1 MICWGLTDQ
10 PALIR
15 GLLQP
20 EAYGHPVQEI
30 TLLETHISWVILTGP
45 YAYKLKKPVNL
56 GFLDFTSLEQRQHF
70 CLEELRLNRR
80 FGSDL
85 YQAVLPVVGSLQAPR
100 VGGDGPPLEFAL
112 QMRQFDQADLLPA
125 VLARGAIGAEAIG
138 SFADRLARVHAEAAV
153 AGSNSG
159 FGTPDAVREPVLA
172 NFHTLLE
179 RRPTALSGDLQAA
192 LLALRGWSE
201 REFGCREPLFRQRL
215 AAGRVRECHGD
226 LHLGNLVW
234 RHARIEAFDC
244 LEFAPALRWIDVI
257 SDLAFLAMDLEKRG
271 QGALA
276 AVLLNRW
283 LEHSGDYAGLALWRW
298 YGVYRA
304 LVRAKVAAL
313 GADLQGVR
321 TYVQR
326 ADWIRRRRPRMLLLC
341 HGLSGSGKSHHS
353 AQLLGPLCAIRLRSD
368 VERKRLFGLWGEDAE
383 PCGTGKRTGDPYAP
397 GVSEELFAERL
408 PQAAAAVLEAGFTAI
423 VDATFL
429 RRLDRQR
436 MGAVAAAAGVPLLI
450 LDLQAPSGLL
460 RQRISRRQRLG
471 QDPSDA
477 DLAVL
482 DQQLR
487 SRESLSAAELRLA
500 VAVGPDQDPQTTLG
514 ALERR
519 LRAWTEPAV
528 DLDPVDSALT
538 PDPPHPP
545 GCAAPPAG
553 SGSAGGC

>member
-1 MICWGLTDQ
+1 MTDQ
-10 PALIR
+10 PPLIR

-20 EAYGHPVQEI
+20 QAYGHPVQRI

-45 YAYKLKKPVNL
+45 YAYKLKKPINL
-56 GFLDFTSLEQRQHF
+56 GFLDFTSLEKRQHL
-70 CLEELRLNRR
+70 CQEELRLNRR

-112 QMRQFDQADLLPA
+112 QMLQFEQADLLPA
-125 VLARGAIGAEAIG
+125 ALARGVIGAGEIG
-138 SFADRLARVHAEAAV
+138 RFADRLARLHAAAAV
-153 AGSNSG
+153 AGRSSG
-159 FGTPDAVREPVLA
+159 FGTPAAVREPVLA

-179 RRPTALSGDLQAA
+179 RRPIALPETLRAA
-192 LLALRGWSE
+192 LLELRGWSE
-201 REFGCREPLFRQRL
+201 REFGRREPQFRQRL

-226 LHLGNLVW
+226 LHLGNLVL
-234 RHARIEAFDC
+234 RRGQIEAFDC

-257 SDLAFLAMDLEKRG
+257 SDLAFLAMDLEERG

-276 AVLLNRW
+276 ALLLNRW
-283 LEHSGDYAGLALWRW
+283 LEHSGDYTGLALWRW

-313 GADLQGVR
+313 GADLQGVG
-321 TYVQR
+321 TYGQR
-326 ADWIRRRRPRMLLLC
+326 ADWIRRRRPGMLLLC
-341 HGLSGSGKSHHS
+341 HGVSGSGKSHLS
-353 AQLLGPLCAIRLRSD
+353 GQLLGPLRAIRLRSD
-368 VERKRLFGLWGEDAE
+368 VERKRLFGLWGEGAQ
-383 PCGTGKRTGDPYAP
+383 PGCGGERTGDPYAP
-397 GVSEELFAERL
+397 AVREELFAERL

-429 RRLDRQR
+429 RRPDRQR
-436 MGAVAAAAGVPLLI
+436 MAAVAAAAAVPLLI
-450 LDLQAPSGLL
+450 LDLQAPPALL
-460 RQRISRRQRLG
+460 RQRLAQRRRLG

-487 SRESLSAAELRLA
+487 SREPLSAAERRLA
-500 VAVGPDQDPQTTLG
+500 VAVGPDQDLQTTLG

-519 LRAWTEPAV
+519 RRALSEPAA
-528 DLDPVDSALT
+528 DRDPVDWEPT
-538 PDPPHPP
+538 PAPPRPP